1 MEIIFTNNW
10 QILKFKS
17 NIFRAKNDNKEKKNR
32 EGRKKCKLITG
43 LKPKNIYYMIKWQN
57 ERQLFPTRSNLE
69 TIKLSPLIMAFV
81 WGQTKESYIMRQ
93 WPFSSFEW
101 LGSSKGEFKSVTDSR
116 KFIYLVTLFIF
127 LDGIFTNQ
135 IHTWQKKKKNIK
147 RIIKKIV

>member
-17 NIFRAKNDNKEKKNR
+17 NIFRAKNDNKEKKNG

-43 LKPKNIYYMIKWQN
+43 LKPENIYYMIKWQN

-81 WGQTKESYIMRQ
+81 WGQTQEWYIMRQ

-116 KFIYLVTLFIF
+116 KFSYLVILFIF

-135 IHTWQKKKKNIK
+135 IHT
-147 RIIKKIV
+147 